1 MHKPKSEEICR
12 LHLFD
17 DIDKL
22 QRAGLSFQ
30 LQEKIKRIRA
40 IYTIFTQYPLKKE
53 KEVCDIIIPQFKVD
67 RSTVYEDIK
76 LAKLFVGDFAT
87 ASKPWHRFK
96 FNTMIDKSYSLAE
109 RKQNPIAMVMAADK
123 YGKYNQLDKED
134 AERLPWEEMIVQRF
148 EITSDPTVIGIK
160 PQPNI
165 KEKIQKMKDKYFGEI
180 QTVDF
185 IEMPSDI
192 EALFTQTPTNL
203 PPDE

>member
-1 MHKPKSEEICR
+1 
-12 LHLFD
+12 
-17 DIDKL
+17 
-22 QRAGLSFQ
+22 
-30 LQEKIKRIRA
+30 
-40 IYTIFTQYPLKKE
+40 
-53 KEVCDIIIPQFKVD
+53 
-67 RSTVYEDIK
+67 
-76 LAKLFVGDFAT
+76 
-87 ASKPWHRFK
+87 
-96 FNTMIDKSYSLAE
+96 
-109 RKQNPIAMVMAADK
+109 MVMAADK